1 MANENESLYLTL
13 AVSKIVPY
21 GFMLSFNL
29 NEREWL
35 WNSGL
40 LLLKGLFARHFL
52 VQVRVKSNFHT
63 MKWYK
68 VADLL
73 F

>member
-1 MANENESLYLTL
+1 MANENESRYLTF

-21 GFMLSFNL
+21 GFMLSSNL
-29 NEREWL
+29 MEREWL

-40 LLLKGLFARHFL
+40 LSLKGVSTRHFC

-63 MKWYK
+63 TE
-68 VADLL
+68 
-73 F
+73 